1 MNAAMKIG
9 EAAASVGLPQKTI
22 RYYEDIGLVA
32 PLRSDNGFRYF
43 RPSDVQALALVKNAR
58 DLGFTLA
65 ESKTLLELFQN
76 PNRSNAAVK
85 SFATEH
91 LKRIEEKIVHLSN
104 LHDQLSAVTSKCS
117 ADGNSECA
125 ILDSLVD
132 LH

>member
-1 MNAAMKIG
+1 MNAVMKIG

-58 DLGFTLA
+58 DLGFSLA
-65 ESKTLLELFQN
+65 ESKTLLELYQN

-85 SFATEH
+85 EFTTEH
-91 LKRIEEKIVHLSN
+91 LKRIEEKIEHLTN
-104 LHDQLSAVTSKCS
+104 LHDQLSDMTKRCN
-117 ADGNSECA
+117 ADGKSECA

>member
-58 DLGFTLA
+58 DLGFNLA
-65 ESKTLLELFQN
+65 ESRTLLELFQN

-85 SFATEH
+85 EFTTEH
-91 LKRIEEKIVHLSN
+91 LKRIEEKIEHLTN
-104 LHDQLSAVTSKCS
+104 LHDQLSDITNRCN
-117 ADGNSECA
+117 ADGKSECA

-132 LH
+132 FL